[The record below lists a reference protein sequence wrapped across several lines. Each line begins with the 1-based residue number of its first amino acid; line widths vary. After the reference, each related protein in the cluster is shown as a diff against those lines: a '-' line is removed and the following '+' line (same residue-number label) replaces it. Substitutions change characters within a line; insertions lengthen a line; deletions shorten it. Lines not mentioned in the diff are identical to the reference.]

1 MSFDNFDDRIFK
13 LNDKLNLS
21 QLSNNKGF
29 CDKFFDSKLFSNCWV
44 VLDQIFVFE
53 KWFSQKVNYCYWF
66 LRVTIHFDV
75 LFKHYEFVSKLIV
88 LNQQLLQI
96 LPF

>member
-29 CDKFFDSKLFSNCWV
+29 CDKFFDLSLFSNCWV
-44 VLDQIFVFE
+44 VLDQIIVFE
-53 KWFSQKVNYCYWF
+53 KLFSQKVNYCYWF

-75 LFKHYEFVSKLIV
+75 LFKHYEFVSTLIV
-88 LNQQLLQI
+88 LKQQFLQT
-96 LPF
+96 LSF